1 MITVTIEIDWNVTA
15 VRKSIPASY
24 TTQVSNGTVL
34 VDILNKAAGEN
45 KQGPYNRYSTTYY
58 AGLGHMIIAMNGTWQ
73 EPETVTLGWFMT
85 RELENS
91 HHLEWILTSLTIS
104 PLPYLTSLQFRATQA
119 KMQVTAKV
127 TGLVALL
134 EAMRSA
140 KSIFDIP

>member
-58 AGLGHMIIAMNGTWQ
+58 AGLGHMIIAMNGSWQ
-73 EPETVTLGWFMT
+73 EPGTSTYWMIYDKGTGELTPLGVDSYKPHNKSTTVF
-85 RELENS
+85 N
-91 HHLEWILTSLTIS
+91 LTSVS
-104 PLPYLTSLQFRATQA
+104 GHSSQNASYS
-119 KMQVTAKV
+119 
-127 TGLVALL
+127 
-134 EAMRSA
+134 ESERSGRTPRSNEVSA
-140 KSIFDIP
+140 VNW